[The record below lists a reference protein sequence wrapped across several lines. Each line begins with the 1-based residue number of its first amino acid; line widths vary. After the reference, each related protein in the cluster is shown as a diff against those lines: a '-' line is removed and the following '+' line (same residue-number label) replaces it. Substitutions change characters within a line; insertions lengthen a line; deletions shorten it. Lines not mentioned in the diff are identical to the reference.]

1 MLIMQ
6 LSRMWRLKVAEGG
19 GPYEPYLYST
29 NNFVG
34 RQIWEFDPNYG
45 TPEERAEV
53 EKAREL
59 FTLNR
64 SRVKPSSDVLLRLE
78 VCPLLIFSSPPP
90 NNDTSSFLLQCLK
103 FQFNLNLRLFIFI
116 FWDKK
121 RDCYYNKN
129 QYLL

>member
-6 LSRMWRLKVAEGG
+6 LHIMWRLKVAEGG

-34 RQIWEFDPNYG
+34 RQIWEFDPSYG
-45 TPEERAEV
+45 TTEERAKV

-64 SRVKPSSDVLLRLE
+64 SRVKPSGDVLQRLQ
-78 VCPLLIFSSPPP
+78 VFALLIFPSPF
-90 NNDTSSFLLQCLK
+90 NNDTSFSRIIGLIWDVSFN
-103 FQFNLNLRLFIFI
+103 FLR
-116 FWDKK
+116 
-121 RDCYYNKN
+121 
-129 QYLL
+129 

>member
-45 TPEERAEV
+45 TTEERAEV

-64 SRVKPSSDVLLRLE
+64 SRVKPSGDVLQRLQ
-78 VCPLLIFSSPPP
+78 VFGLLISSSPF
-90 NNDTSSFLLQCLK
+90 NNDTSFSRIVGPIWDVSFNFFKMTC
-103 FQFNLNLRLFIFI
+103 N
-116 FWDKK
+116 
-121 RDCYYNKN
+121 YYIQSQK
-129 QYLL
+129 Y